1 MKKYLALFLALSMI
15 FAIAACG
22 KKSGA
27 PAPAPTASPTAAPTP
42 EPTPEATPVPTA
54 TPEPP
59 PLVPDLPPVYDEDLS
74 RILEATLS
82 VQPGTAGSSLRAAR
96 VAAWLLDW
104 GAVTKLTD
112 DEIYSAVGTWLDAQS
127 SERLQVFLESFLAVY
142 DQSYNLRGEN
152 AEAIMSDAGI
162 ESSLYPWNERAARAV
177 EMVSYGCGL
186 R

>member
-1 MKKYLALFLALSMI
+1 MKKYLALLLALCML
-15 FAIAACG
+15 FALAACG
-22 KKSGA
+22 NKSA
-27 PAPAPTASPTAAPTP
+27 ALTPAPTVTPAPTIEPTP
-42 EPTPEATPVPTA
+42 EPTPVPTA

-59 PLVPDLPPVYDEDLS
+59 PLVPDLPPVHDETLS
-74 RILEATLS
+74 NILEATLS
-82 VQPGTAGSSLRAAR
+82 VYPGTAGSSLRAAR

-104 GAVTKLTD
+104 GAETKLTD
-112 DEIYSAVGTWLDAQS
+112 DEIYSAVGTWLDGQS
-127 SERLQVFLESFLAVY
+127 SERLQVFLESFLSVY

-152 AEAIMSDAGI
+152 AEGIMSDAGV

>member
-1 MKKYLALFLALSMI
+1 MKKYIALFLALSMI
-15 FAIAACG
+15 FALAACG
-22 KKSGA
+22 EKSGA
-27 PAPAPTASPTAAPTP
+27 PAPTAAPTAAP
-42 EPTPEATPVPTA
+42 

-104 GAVTKLTD
+104 GAATKLSD

-152 AEAIMSDAGI
+152 AEALMSDAGI